1 MASAWGKTALGP
13 IIARQ
18 FAVEYNVLA
27 ETYDDHASADKIIR
41 VTDKRTEKPMAYGM
55 KVSDLALAMGD
66 EEAVYTEA
74 FNAIAGKIM
83 AQRLLEGIDPMTGA
97 KPRDEYTYHG
107 NFDDR
112 DFPRVSLPKPVTPLV
127 AERKKLVKY
136 GRY

>member
-18 FAVEYNVLA
+18 FALEYNVLS
-27 ETYDDHASADKIIR
+27 ETYDDHASADKIVR

-55 KVSDLALAMGD
+55 RISDLALAMGD

-74 FNAIAGKIM
+74 FHALAGKIM
-83 AQRLLEGIDPMTGA
+83 AQRLLEGLDPTTGA
-97 KPRDEYTYHG
+97 KPREEYTYHG
-107 NFDDR
+107 DFDR
-112 DFPRVSLPKPVTPLV
+112 EYPRMDIPKPVPPIV